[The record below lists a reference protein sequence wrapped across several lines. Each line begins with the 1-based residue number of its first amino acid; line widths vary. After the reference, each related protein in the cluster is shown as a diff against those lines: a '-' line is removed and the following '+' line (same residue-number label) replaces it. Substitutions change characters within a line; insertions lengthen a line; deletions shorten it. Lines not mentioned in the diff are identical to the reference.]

1 MERNTLLVLKGWLG
15 VSRGGVGGKG
25 LEEETSGSCYYSPV
39 SFCISYNV
47 WFCLFAFC
55 YHNVSLLVW
64 HYESFI
70 FSRNFILFSELILFK
85 SVILRLSKQA
95 VLIYRLGGPLGLDS
109 LCSR

>member
-1 MERNTLLVLKGWLG
+1 M
-15 VSRGGVGGKG
+15 SRGGGGKG
-25 LEEETSGSCYYSPV
+25 MEEETSGSCYYSPV

-55 YHNVSLLVW
+55 FHNVSLLVW
-64 HYESFI
+64 HYESRVL
-70 FSRNFILFSELILFK
+70 FSAGIYFFSELILFR

>member
-1 MERNTLLVLKGWLG
+1 MERNTLLALKGWLG
-15 VSRGGVGGKG
+15 VGRGGGGEG
-25 LEEETSGSCYYSPV
+25 MEEETSGSCYYSPV

-55 YHNVSLLVW
+55 FHNVSLLVW
-64 HYESFI
+64 HYFI
-70 FSRNFILFSELILFK
+70 FSRNFFFSELILLK

>member
-15 VSRGGVGGKG
+15 VGRGGGGEG
-25 LEEETSGSCYYSPV
+25 MEEETSGSCYYSPV

-47 WFCLFAFC
+47 WFFYLLF
-55 YHNVSLLVW
+55 V
-64 HYESFI
+64 FI
-70 FSRNFILFSELILFK
+70 TYRFSCGTMKAEFYFQPEFFFSELILFK

>member
-1 MERNTLLVLKGWLG
+1 M
-15 VSRGGVGGKG
+15 
-25 LEEETSGSCYYSPV
+25 EEETSGSCYYSPV

-70 FSRNFILFSELILFK
+70 FSQNFILFSELILFK

-95 VLIYRLGGPLGLDS
+95 VQVLFSAGILFYFQSLSYSSQSFLG
-109 LCSR
+109 

>member
-15 VSRGGVGGKG
+15 AGRGGGGRGWMKKQAG
-25 LEEETSGSCYYSPV
+25 VVTIPP
-39 SFCISYNV
+39 F
-47 WFCLFAFC
+47 LF
-55 YHNVSLLVW
+55 VSLIMFGFVYLLFVFIT
-64 HYESFI
+64 YRFSCGTMKAEFYFQPEFI
-70 FSRNFILFSELILFK
+70 FFSELILFK

>member
-15 VSRGGVGGKG
+15 VGRGGGGGKG
-25 LEEETSGSCYYSPV
+25 MEEETSGSCCYSPV

-47 WFCLFAFC
+47 WFCLFAF
-55 YHNVSLLVW
+55 V
-64 HYESFI
+64 FI
-70 FSRNFILFSELILFK
+70 TYRFSCGTILFSAGIYFFSELILLK

>member
-1 MERNTLLVLKGWLG
+1 M
-15 VSRGGVGGKG
+15 
-25 LEEETSGSCYYSPV
+25 EEETSGSCYYSPV

-47 WFCLFAFC
+47 WFCLFAFVFITYRFSC
-55 YHNVSLLVW
+55 GTMKAEFYFQP
-64 HYESFI
+64 EFI
-70 FSRNFILFSELILFK
+70 FFSELILFR

>member
-1 MERNTLLVLKGWLG
+1 MERNTLLALKGWLG
-15 VSRGGVGGKG
+15 VGRGGGGEG
-25 LEEETSGSCYYSPV
+25 MEEETSGSCYYSPV

-85 SVILRLSKQA
+85 SVVLRLSKQA